1 MGSGGKNHEIIQNQN
16 LLGSHVLDFNNDTTN
31 LFDGDQYSS
40 LNVASMTQKEIYGLE
55 AAEDEKIRQAAIKTA
70 KASRELKSEIP
81 YVIYE
86 NQYPFLR

>member
-1 MGSGGKNHEIIQNQN
+1 
-16 LLGSHVLDFNNDTTN
+16 
-31 LFDGDQYSS
+31 
-40 LNVASMTQKEIYGLE
+40 MTQKEIYGLE